1 MLYRNT
7 RNIRDVS
14 SPALKGFEHINRY
27 WDRVHGVV
35 AAKILPGEYYV
46 TMDDEMIVTVL
57 GSCIS
62 ACVRDPLAGVGG
74 MNHFMLPT
82 SNYEDRE
89 RWGNGKA
96 DAPTRYGNYAMEH
109 MLNDIFKQ
117 GGRRERLEVKIIG
130 GGQIIA
136 HMTDVGRRNIEFV
149 QHYIHSE
156 GLKVVGSDVGGIH
169 PRKVYY
175 FPHTGR
181 GQVKKLTSLHNN
193 TILEREDQYL
203 RDLQGKPVAGDVEL
217 FT

>member
-1 MLYRNT
+1 MIQGHPSEAMDL
-7 RNIRDVS
+7 
-14 SPALKGFEHINRY
+14 PAVLKGFEHINRY
-27 WDRVHGVV
+27 WDRLHGII

-46 TMDDEMIVTVL
+46 TLGDEMIVTVL

-62 ACVRDPLAGVGG
+62 ACVRDPVAKVGG
-74 MNHFMLPT
+74 MNHFMLPM
-82 SNYEDRE
+82 SNRQDAE
-89 RWGNGKA
+89 RWGGGA

-149 QHYIHSE
+149 KHYLRSE

-175 FPHTGR
+175 FPVTGR

-193 TILEREDQYL
+193 TITERERQYL
-203 RDLQGKPVAGDVEL
+203 STLQTQPIAGEVEL